1 MERVPGPK
9 NVERVIERVSDV
21 TDDRTQNIE
30 RLLSERR
37 DGRLSAQ
44 DLAEIER
51 AIAGD
56 SANARSAEA
65 FDRLGAL
72 LKDWRIVPATIDWQT
87 SARRVSER
95 VRADRSSA
103 EEPDVVRLAST
114 DRLVREWAGPMPAV
128 DWPALSTRIS
138 NAVREEA
145 GRAGQTRRT
154 RWSWF
159 VKAGAPLATAAV
171 IVLAATWWITTGPK
185 LPIDG
190 GSSGASLV
198 MVVLEM
204 PVAVGK
210 VSISFDLS
218 PVGAPD
224 RPDAESGG
232 RAIAY
237 GPKINDTLDTDAD
250 AFFY

>member
-1 MERVPGPK
+1 MISGPEINADLTEHIVVHSNDLEWQQTEHAGVFKKCFELIADPSKARETSLLRFEADAAMPGSQLDERTEMMVLEG
-9 NVERVIERVSDV
+9 ELSD
-21 TDDRTQNIE
+21 
-30 RLLSERR
+30 
-37 DGRLSAQ
+37 G
-44 DLAEIER
+44 
-51 AIAGD
+51 
-56 SANARSAEA
+56 
-65 FDRLGAL
+65 
-72 LKDWRIVPATIDWQT
+72 
-87 SARRVSER
+87 
-95 VRADRSSA
+95 
-103 EEPDVVRLAST
+103 RLAST

-159 VKAGAPLATAAV
+159 VKASAPLATAAV
-171 IVLAATWWITTGPK
+171 IALAATWWITTGPK

-237 GPKINDTLDTDAD
+237 GPKINDTLDSDAD